1 MLIILHVEISLISKY
16 KYIDLE
22 MKEYY
27 VPYCLLPQYN
37 KECTELYFYFPC
49 ICFSE
54 IKFENY
60 YISNNRKPTTNYKSI
75 HFIMGGKELTEE
87 EIKNYTLDPN
97 NEIIKSY
104 KNNKDLFRA
113 QYYVK
118 VVLNGPV
125 DTCINCIELILTD
138 VIKSDKEMTF
148 L

>member
-1 MLIILHVEISLISKY
+1 
-16 KYIDLE
+16 

-27 VPYCLLPQYN
+27 VPYYLLPQYN

-49 ICFSE
+49 ICLSE

-87 EIKNYTLDPN
+87 EIKNYTLTDPN
-97 NEIIKSY
+97 NEII
-104 KNNKDLFRA
+104 NKDLFRA
-113 QYYVK
+113 HYYVK
-118 VVLNGPV
+118 VVLNSPV
-125 DTCINCIELILTD
+125 DTCINCIELMLTD
-138 VIKSDKEMTF
+138 VIRSEKEMTF

>member
-1 MLIILHVEISLISKY
+1 MLKSQ
-16 KYIDLE
+16 
-22 MKEYY
+22 EYY
-27 VPYCLLPQYN
+27 VPYTLAPQYN

-49 ICFSE
+49 IFLSE

-60 YISNNRKPTTNYKSI
+60 HISNNRKPTTNYKSI

-97 NEIIKSY
+97 NEIINSY

-113 QYYVK
+113 HYYIK